1 VRRPTAT
8 ALAWLCAM
16 IAGAR
21 VFAAEDQVLVT
32 PPPGGWPAPPPDGT
46 GGPPSSAAAAN
57 SAASEP
63 PAPPPPPKP
72 PAGWIPDSGFVL
84 QSPDAAYKLRIGL
97 VAGYKFE
104 PVYQNGAWTDR
115 NTFFVLRP
123 SISGNFFK
131 EWIHFWTSMELAANP
146 PFLLDSYVELMP
158 WKHLGFRIG
167 QQWTPYDRH
176 EYFGPQEILFPE
188 WAAVSEY
195 FWTGR
200 DKGVTALGTVADG
213 RLDYYVGLYSGT
225 PLRQFVALPGNYVLQ
240 GRLTWNPLGP
250 VGATEFP
257 YIVSDGPA
265 PFRVSFT
272 FQGSYGKIQ
281 SAAENFNPSTFSFQ
295 TMPTG
300 DTRKQ
305 GMGGADFWL
314 QGRWFA
320 FYADASVRR
329 TEPPMG
335 GTFTSAGIW
344 TQLGVPIIEKTMDV
358 AARFNWLNPST
369 DLGNDN
375 FFSLELMTAY
385 YAMHTQN
392 LVVKARYGIGHQDSP
407 GAAALGPVPVILSTP
422 GRIQLFTIQLNLAF

>member
-1 VRRPTAT
+1 MRRRFAAA
-8 ALAWLCAM
+8 ALA
-16 IAGAR
+16 AGACALGGAPQAR
-21 VFAAEDQVLVT
+21 AAEDQVMMT
-32 PPPGGWPAPPPDGT
+32 PPPGGAPPLSTSTGPAPAEAPAAAPGNET
-46 GGPPSSAAAAN
+46 PAAPPS
-57 SAASEP
+57 P
-63 PAPPPPPKP
+63 RP
-72 PAGWIPDSGFVL
+72 PAGWVPGTGFVI
-84 QSPDAAYKLRIGL
+84 QSPDAAYRLRIGL
-97 VAGYKFE
+97 VAAYKFE
-104 PVYQNGAWTDR
+104 PVYQNGDFTDR

-158 WKHLGFRIG
+158 WKELGFRIG

-188 WAAVSEY
+188 WAPVSEY

-200 DKGVTALGTVADG
+200 DKGVTVLGSLADSK
-213 RLDYYVGLYSGT
+213 LDYYAGVYSGT
-225 PLRQFVALPGNYVLQ
+225 PLRQFVALPGNYVVQ
-240 GRLTWNPLGP
+240 GRVTWNPLGP

-265 PFRVSFT
+265 PFRISFT

-295 TMPTG
+295 AAPTG

-305 GMGGADFWL
+305 GMGGGDVWL

-329 TEPPMG
+329 TTPPMG
-335 GTFTSAGIW
+335 ASYTSVGVW
-344 TQLGVPIIEKTMDV
+344 SQLGVPLVEKTMDI

-369 DLGNDN
+369 DVGNEN
-375 FFSLELMTAY
+375 FYSVEGQLAY

-392 LVVKARYGIGHQDSP
+392 LVVKARYGLGHQSSP
-407 GAAALGPVPVILSTP
+407 GMAALGPVPLILTTP